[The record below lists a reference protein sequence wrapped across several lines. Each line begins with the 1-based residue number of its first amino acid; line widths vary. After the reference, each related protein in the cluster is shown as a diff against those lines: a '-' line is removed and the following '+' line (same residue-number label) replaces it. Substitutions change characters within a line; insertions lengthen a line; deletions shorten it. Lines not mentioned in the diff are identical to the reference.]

1 MSEAAWHHIAVTYN
15 GTDFENTLYFDG
27 VQVDTRRLTGGP
39 SYGPSESSW
48 IGKAT
53 SNGNNLRFGT
63 DDQLPSRTFNGL
75 LDDIRIYDHELS
87 ASEVAALVPE
97 PTSYLLTLVGIGM
110 VLAARR
116 RRKS

>member
-1 MSEAAWHHIAVTYN
+1 MTYN
-15 GTDFENTLYFDG
+15 GSTFENTLYFDG
-27 VQVDTRRLTGGP
+27 VQVNTRALTGGP
-39 SYGPSESSW
+39 GYGAPESSW

-63 DDQLPSRTFNGL
+63 DDELSSRTFNGL
-75 LDDIRIYDHELS
+75 LDDIRIFDHELS

-97 PTSYLLTLVGIGM
+97 PTSYLLTVVGIGM